1 MLRRDNWLRRRI
13 AVGVMAAALLGV
25 VVALPGCATPED
37 PWPKD
42 RSGPKVVASF
52 APLYC
57 FAVNVAGDDAVVRNL
72 LTSSGPHHFQPTDRD
87 ARLLARAD
95 LFLVNGIGLE
105 GDKPEG
111 MKEGSGNKKLKIV
124 ELGTRIPENLLFE
137 GSCQHDHGDGHHH
150 DHGMDPHV
158 WLSPDYAVMLVEAAR
173 DELIAADP
181 AHEAG
186 YRDRAEKYIA
196 RLKALKEQGL
206 ALLKDK
212 KDRRIVTFHDSMT
225 YFAKTFDIK
234 IVGVVQK
241 NPGTEPSDKDLR
253 NLIALCADEK
263 NPVRVVCVEPQYGNS
278 NSAAELVKELARNKV
293 PDPVLV
299 ELDPL
304 ETVPPDQLKPDWYET
319 RMLANLKALAEKMK

>member
-1 MLRRDNWLRRRI
+1 
-13 AVGVMAAALLGV
+13 
-25 VVALPGCATPED
+25 
-37 PWPKD
+37 
-42 RSGPKVVASF
+42 
-52 APLYC
+52 
-57 FAVNVAGDDAVVRNL
+57 
-72 LTSSGPHHFQPTDRD
+72 
-87 ARLLARAD
+87 
-95 LFLVNGIGLE
+95 
-105 GDKPEG
+105 
-111 MKEGSGNKKLKIV
+111 
-124 ELGTRIPENLLFE
+124 
-137 GSCQHDHGDGHHH
+137 
-150 DHGMDPHV
+150 
-158 WLSPDYAVMLVEAAR
+158 MLVEAVR

-181 AHEAG
+181 THEAG